1 MILINYPIA
10 PPADLLEQAIETND
24 LEPLAHW
31 FIRQPSPGYSFKTIV
46 DFVAERRSTLKP
58 KAKRAASTTQR
69 ARKASTTKT
78 TKAMEIPQL

>member
-31 FIRQPSPGYSFKTIV
+31 FIRSSSPGYSFQTIA
-46 DFVAERRSTLKP
+46 DFVEERRSPNTKP
-58 KAKRAASTTQR
+58 KTKRAPSAKKQT
-69 ARKASTTKT
+69 RKVTN
-78 TKAMEIPQL
+78 

>member
-10 PPADLLEQAIETND
+10 PPADLLEQAVKTND

-31 FIRQPSPGYSFKTIV
+31 FIRQPSPGYSFKTIA

-58 KAKRAASTTQR
+58 KAKRVTSGQSKT
-69 ARKASTTKT
+69 RKASTTKT